1 MKIGDMVVRAYA
13 WHSFIPGIIVD
24 EHTEILKEDIDET
37 TGEQFEYEDH
47 QFIVQ
52 WSDGTQSKEMDVELD
67 HLEGAI
73 RDHQEHLKDFKSL

>member
-24 EHTEILKEDIDET
+24 EQIEILKEISEKN
-37 TGEQFEYEDH
+37 EEYEYEDH